1 MTDRRSIDDLSLAEL
16 EQILR
21 LRRREERLRRL
32 RQRGIESELP
42 EPIAPVPELKSER
55 LPSRPRTRRLKAT
68 RSASRSSCIGRLL
81 LTLEVIFFVAFVAA
95 AGVWYWEAQQTNLTP
110 PPRVAE
116 ETTEIKSEANNART
130 EEVCCASD
138 TVTVLPGNPTPPPNA
153 EGSPIPPLYNEW
165 IQAESNVAS
174 VLQGDLSEQRP
185 IRIAIPKLEI
195 DAPVIAGTDW
205 EALKRGAGH
214 YLGSAF
220 PGERGN
226 MVITAHNDIFGELF
240 RYLELLEPGDEF
252 TVYDALER
260 KYEYVVRTK
269 RIVQPNEVSVLN
281 SSPEPLATLITCY
294 PYLIDSQRLVVQAE
308 LLR

>member
-1 MTDRRSIDDLSLAEL
+1 MADRRSIDDLSLAEL

-32 RQRGIESELP
+32 RERGIESELP
-42 EPIAPVPELKSER
+42 EPIAPVPEPGSER
-55 LPSRPRTRRLKAT
+55 LPSRPRTRRLRAT

-81 LTLEVIFFVAFVAA
+81 LTLEVIFFIAFVGA
-95 AGVWYWEAQQTNLTP
+95 AGVWYWEAQQTNLTQP
-110 PPRVAE
+110 PPAVVVE
-116 ETTEIKSEANNART
+116 ESTEIKSEAS
-130 EEVCCASD
+130 E
-138 TVTVLPGNPTPPPNA
+138 TVTVLPGNPTPSPDVDS
-153 EGSPIPPLYNEW
+153 SPIPPLYNEW
-165 IQAESNVAS
+165 IQAESHVAS

-240 RYLELLEPGDEF
+240 RYLDELEPGDEF

-269 RIVQPNEVSVLN
+269 RIVEPNEVSVLN

>member
-1 MTDRRSIDDLSLAEL
+1 
-16 EQILR
+16 
-21 LRRREERLRRL
+21 
-32 RQRGIESELP
+32 
-42 EPIAPVPELKSER
+42 
-55 LPSRPRTRRLKAT
+55 
-68 RSASRSSCIGRLL
+68 
-81 LTLEVIFFVAFVAA
+81 VIFFIAFVGA
-95 AGVWYWEAQQTNLTP
+95 AGIWYWEAQQTNLTQP
-110 PPRVAE
+110 PPPVVVE
-116 ETTEIKSEANNART
+116 ESTEIKSEASET
-130 EEVCCASD
+130 V
-138 TVTVLPGNPTPPPNA
+138 TVTVLPGNPTPSPDVDS
-153 EGSPIPPLYNEW
+153 SPIPQIYNEW
-165 IQAESNVAS
+165 IQSEIHVAS

-240 RYLELLEPGDEF
+240 RYLDELEPGDEF

-269 RIVQPNEVSVLN
+269 RIVEPNEVSVLN